1 MLDSYQLLTF
11 TYTSSVTPSL
21 IEGPDGSLYAVWL
34 EITNEDEFS
43 IYLSGT
49 TPAMRESYNSLTPDD
64 YRQMASDT
72 LFGIVSDLLLAPVV
86 FIWLIPAML
95 VLALTAWLRRGEGRG
110 QKIRTAFCVLLA
122 VGVYWA
128 TKLGFFPAIQSSI
141 PFKAWIPVISN
152 PLGRILQIAVPIVI
166 MLIALGFSY
175 RSMRKRGAFSPTI
188 FILVYILWD
197 SLLTLGIY
205 GVDLIRM

>member
-1 MLDSYQLLTF
+1 
-11 TYTSSVTPSL
+11 
-21 IEGPDGSLYAVWL
+21 
-34 EITNEDEFS
+34 
-43 IYLSGT
+43 
-49 TPAMRESYNSLTPDD
+49 
-64 YRQMASDT
+64 MASDT